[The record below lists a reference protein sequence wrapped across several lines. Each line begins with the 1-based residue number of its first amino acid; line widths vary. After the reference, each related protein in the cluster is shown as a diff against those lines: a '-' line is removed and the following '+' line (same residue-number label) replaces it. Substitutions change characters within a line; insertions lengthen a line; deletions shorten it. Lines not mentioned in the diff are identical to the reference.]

1 MIYNYGS
8 SRSNMDINNTSIYKN
23 KNIIDRDLVTYTENR
38 ALGKEHTLNA
48 YYDLKLTLLKR

>member
-1 MIYNYGS
+1 
-8 SRSNMDINNTSIYKN
+8 MDINNTSIYKN